1 MFVVIRKIICFSF
14 DPGHAYKTRSL
25 TTVSRLHQ
33 LICFHPFTPHHK
45 PLSKSFP
52 TGNGQFSI
60 SDFVIVFKS
69 YYGFTHEKLR
79 NEIIRFLPYGKF
91 YSVTSNLKDFFP
103 LELLSSLYF
112 YRRSIPGR
120 NIYV

>member
-1 MFVVIRKIICFSF
+1 MFAVIRKIICFSF
-14 DPGHAYKTRSL
+14 DPGHAYKTRSP

-52 TGNGQFSI
+52 TGYGQFSI

-69 YYGFTHEKLR
+69 CYGFTHEKLR
-79 NEIIRFLPYGKF
+79 NEIRGFCHTGNFIRLHQ
-91 YSVTSNLKDFFP
+91 T
-103 LELLSSLYF
+103 
-112 YRRSIPGR
+112 
-120 NIYV
+120 